1 MIFFSIFIS
10 KREIDYFIGRSNDS
24 LSNRLAKIDRIGTSR
39 SDNISG
45 LGIEKIE
52 PNGIGK
58 ERIVGLETSRDQVEL
73 TLIHRV
79 VERERILDNREQI
92 VRMHIRNRCC
102 CTRRCCCCFY
112 WWLTTIRGAA
122 TRRASTCGRCREEG
136 SRRWVVLID
145 RCAIIVRVVVVIF
158 GGYWCLL

>member
-1 MIFFSIFIS
+1 MNKIN
-10 KREIDYFIGRSNDS
+10 KREIYYFIGRSNDS
-24 LSNRLAKIDRIGTSR
+24 LSNGLAEIDRIGTSR

-52 PNGIGK
+52 PNGIGE

-102 CTRRCCCCFY
+102 CTRACCFY
-112 WWLTTIRGAA
+112 WWLTTIRAA
-122 TRRASTCGRCREEG
+122 TRRASTCGRRREEG

-145 RCAIIVRVVVVIF
+145 RCAIIVRIVVVVF